1 MAEPD
6 RIRDMYDIFKMI
18 YILGLILMVGNVTVT
33 ALWKV
38 FADRTGKTQIISFAQ
53 WLVTVTDF
61 SFTLLGGFLMVV
73 GGYGAAFVG
82 RFPLLST
89 PWLALG
95 QAMLAVSGAIWLG
108 ILVPIQ
114 IRQAGAA
121 QDFAIVGDV
130 PDSYKKDSRTW
141 LIWGLISTVPLT
153 AALYFMVAKPTF

>member
-1 MAEPD
+1 
-6 RIRDMYDIFKMI
+6 MYDIFKI
-18 YILGLILMVGNVTVT
+18 IHILGLILMVGNVTVT